1 MILEPKEFE
10 DGPRARGGGLFVLS
24 KFTAITG
31 REIILQYPTSALPK
45 VGDYNTNEELMLTVM
60 KHVGV
65 QLEGRDEPQMLTNR
79 ALVDNHVKSAE
90 DLIRL
95 EWAMMSYNF
104 DFFGNGKLSGIL
116 DRVTMQAVAL
126 IQKTLTDLS
135 PALRASKDE
144 AERP

>member
-24 KFTAITG
+24 KFPAIAG

-45 VGDYNTNEELMLTVM
+45 VGDYNTNEDLMLKLM
-60 KHVGV
+60 KYVGV
-65 QLEGRDEPQMLTNR
+65 QIEGRDEPQMLTNA
-79 ALVDNHVKSAE
+79 ALVDNHIKSTE
-90 DLIRL
+90 DLLRL

-104 DFFGNGKLSGIL
+104 DFFGSGKLSGIL
-116 DRVTMQAVAL
+116 DRVMTQAVAL

-135 PALRASKDE
+135 PALRASKDA